1 MKSSTLHRSNLTK
14 ERMSMLENVKFQA
27 QAKRHIDAGQ
37 FMRVNKALE
46 LDLLYRSLG
55 KNTLRKSVA
64 PSSHGGGGDSKK
76 PSANGVYIGFG
87 FLGGAVFLLI
97 VSIVVW
103 ASTAPGNKHSVPDVP
118 KVTPSLEVVSETKD
132 SDTVTQEKYT
142 IKSGDT
148 LNKIAFRFYGKYD
161 AKKIEEIK
169 RINNINS
176 PEGLQIGQVLIIPLG
191 R

>member
-27 QAKRHIDAGQ
+27 QAKRQPNAGQ
-37 FMRVNKALE
+37 FMRVNKTLE

-64 PSSHGGGGDSKK
+64 PSGQNGNSDSKK
-76 PSANGVYIGFG
+76 ATGTGVYLGFG
-87 FLGGAVFLLI
+87 FLGGAIFLLI
-97 VSIVVW
+97 VSLVVW
-103 ASTAPGNKHSVPDVP
+103 ASSTPSNKDIPPAAP
-118 KVTPSLEVVSETKD
+118 KVSSNVEVVSDIKD
-132 SDTVTQEKYT
+132 TDTITQEKYT

-148 LNKIAFRFYGKYD
+148 LNKIALRFYGKYD

-191 R
+191 N